1 MGTYLVSRGGCGC
14 ECGCGCTCSDGSCNF
29 VLLACVQHGPRLSRT
44 WPTTTGKELPVHT
57 LSSQMSIWPHSPI
70 RVPAPMRGTCAKVDF
85 PRDVLRQVPFFSS
98 SSPVVLSLLPFFLL
112 SRRWTHIKLHL
123 RAQPVSVPFDTDCCL
138 CLPASTIGDARAAT
152 ANHHR
157 ESTTHPPPH
166 QKVSVR
172 DGDLTCPCLPVAPS
186 HRRTSPYAF
195 SQDSLDS
202 CSFCPRRQTRQQTS
216 CRREQTIPTA
226 SATYRNLARDR
237 FIPYCTQRTLLP
249 T

>member
-1 MGTYLVSRGGCGC
+1 MWMWMYMQRR
-14 ECGCGCTCSDGSCNF
+14 
-29 VLLACVQHGPRLSRT
+29 VLQFRPTRLRAARANLSRT
-44 WPTTTGKELPVHT
+44 WPTEQHQKSPKSPTSHQATTGKELPVHT

-85 PRDVLRQVPFFSS
+85 PRDVLRQVPFFFFSL
-98 SSPVVLSLLPFFLL
+98 PLSFCLCCPFFL

-166 QKVSVR
+166 PKVSVR

-186 HRRTSPYAF
+186 HRRTSLYAS

-202 CSFCPRRQTRQQTS
+202 CSFCPRRQTRQ
-216 CRREQTIPTA
+216 
-226 SATYRNLARDR
+226 
-237 FIPYCTQRTLLP
+237 
-249 T
+249 